1 LTFWPVL
8 VIPFVMMTE
17 TSDTLTERILALAPE
32 RSRGVLVA
40 AYETFLQ
47 FGVRRASMQDIA
59 DHAGISRA
67 ALYLHYRNKTDIF
80 RALMAHYFTASTALV
95 AEALEGG
102 GDVTDALRRA
112 FAAQTGEA
120 AAVMMA
126 SPHAEELLSLKQSV
140 ARDIIAEG
148 TLALARVYGAWMQ
161 RGVAEGRI
169 AAAGAGPDPDATA
182 RAMLAALD
190 GLKHAGLTP
199 EDHTAA
205 RDRLA
210 DLFGRALAP

>member
-1 LTFWPVL
+1 
-8 VIPFVMMTE
+8 MDGE
-17 TSDTLTERILALAPE
+17 TPDTLTARLLALAPE

-40 AYETFLQ
+40 GYETFLQ

-59 DHAGISRA
+59 EKAGISRA

-80 RALMAHYFTASTALV
+80 RALMAHYFVASTGLV
-95 AEALEGG
+95 AEALEEGG
-102 GDVTDALRRA
+102 SVTEAIARA

-140 ARDIIAEG
+140 ARDIIVDG
-148 TLALARVYGAWMQ
+148 TRDLVRVYGAWM
-161 RGVAEGRI
+161 RKGVAEGRI
-169 AAAGAGPDPDATA
+169 SAEGAGRDPEETA

-190 GLKHAGLTP
+190 GLKNAGLPP
-199 EDHTAA
+199 EGHAAA

-210 DLFGRALAP
+210 ALFGRALTP

>member
-1 LTFWPVL
+1 MIF
-8 VIPFVMMTE
+8 VISSFMTVE
-17 TSDTLTERILALAPE
+17 PSQSLTERLLTLAPE

-59 DHAGISRA
+59 KQAGISRA

-80 RALMAHYFTASTALV
+80 RALMAHYFTASTGLV
-95 AEALEGG
+95 AEALEEGG
-102 GDVTDALRRA
+102 SATEALRRA
-112 FAAQTGEA
+112 FAVQTGEA

-148 TLALARVYGAWMQ
+148 TQSLARVYGAWL
-161 RGVAEGRI
+161 RKGVAEGWI
-169 AAAGAGPDPDATA
+169 STVGAGTDPEATA
-182 RAMLAALD
+182 QAMLAALD
-190 GLKHAGLTP
+190 GLKHAGLP
-199 EDHTAA
+199 PAGHVAA

-210 DLFGRALAP
+210 ELFGRALTP